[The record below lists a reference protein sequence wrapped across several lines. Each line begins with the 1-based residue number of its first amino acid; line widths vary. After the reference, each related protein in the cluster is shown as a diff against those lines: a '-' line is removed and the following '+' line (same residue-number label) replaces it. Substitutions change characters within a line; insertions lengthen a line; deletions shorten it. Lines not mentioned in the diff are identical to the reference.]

1 MPSPILKKVE
11 TASKKITDLIPS
23 AKGGILTNKWILYVV
38 LFAALFDLFQFY
50 QRGDVYSVTIFF
62 IIGVLVSFF
71 SKNMV
76 VILILAIVVTHLIK
90 YGKQLTEGFK
100 DEEEEEFA
108 DKEDEE
114 EFADKEDETKET
126 TEPTETTEPKD
137 TFRNKDMG
145 AISTTDAAVKDAF
158 STLEPGDLTAK
169 TQQLLSMQKD
179 LMKNMDKIEPL
190 LKDADTFL
198 SRRKEKFTSLSEA
211 YSPKPK

>member
-108 DKEDEE
+108 DKEDE
-114 EFADKEDETKET
+114 TKET